1 MIKITKIILIF
12 IIIFFQKSIAIE
24 NKILLKVD
32 SEIITNIDVDKELK
46 YLSTLNNNI
55 ANLNIDAALSFSK
68 NSILKEKIKEIA
80 LEKIVNLD
88 DINDNITDQFF
99 LILFKRL
106 NLNDLNEFETLLNKN
121 GLELNFVRKK
131 IKIETAWNQLIYQKY
146 NSKIRIDVDKIK
158 QDLKNLDNQITSYLL
173 SEIFFYSKN
182 KEDLEKKTKIIK
194 LGIQQNSFEKAA
206 FTHSESDTSS
216 NGGKLDWISENSLD
230 EKILK
235 ELRKIKI
242 TEFTNPIRISG
253 GFMILKIEDKK
264 YIKKKINYEDEFN
277 KIVNFKTNQQLE
289 GFSKIYYEKIKKD
302 LTINEL

>member
-194 LGIQQNSFEKAA
+194 LGIQQNGFEKAA